1 MTATVTLQ
9 RKLITY
15 SFLRILRETVK
26 STDLLLFRGGISQIK
41 KCIYQFIRGFGYH
54 NYYPQFHV
62 GSQVI
67 WNLEDLEVYQMS
79 VTTFLM
85 HPFKQMLIILC

>member
-1 MTATVTLQ
+1 M
-9 RKLITY
+9 
-15 SFLRILRETVK
+15 K
-26 STDLLLFRGGISQIK
+26 STDLLLFRGGIFSQMK
-41 KCIYQFIRGFGYH
+41 KCVYQFIRGFGYH
-54 NYYPQFHV
+54 NYYPLFHV

-79 VTTFLM
+79 VTTFFM